1 MCGWHRL
8 GGKEGKEGLG
18 AKSYSWAPVRDGER
32 AEPSECGRKQ
42 KELRD
47 RLENPIKSLARV
59 A

>member
-1 MCGWHRL
+1 M